1 MDTIDPKKLSLPGGS
16 RATPPSKKPPRHK
29 AGEKF
34 LRGPIPWN
42 WLAQAAR
49 LPGKASQVA
58 ITVWFL
64 AGIKDRRTVALSGS
78 VLEDLGVDRF
88 AKYRG
93 LEALEK
99 AGLVSVSR
107 HPGRNPMVTILNLEE
122 VTPQHEEDGLGH
134 GDLLPEV

>member
-16 RATPPSKKPPRHK
+16 RATPPSKKPPRQK

-122 VTPQHEEDGLGH
+122 VTPQHEEDGLGR